1 MKITVIFPALDSS
14 EKIRFTKTIPL
25 QSVESHEP
33 EKLITQV
40 GEEEVEE
47 RPRRKIDLQVKEAK
61 RKMIKHEEERNE
73 RFSKKIKQE
82 NHEQESKQKVIRYNN
97 RDEEERWRKITQI
110 RQSRDYSFLFSQS
123 CMYEDWTGDL

>member
-1 MKITVIFPALDSS
+1 MKITVIFPALNSS

-25 QSVESHEP
+25 QSVASHEP

-47 RPRRKIDLQVKEAK
+47 RSRKKIDLQVKEAK
-61 RKMIKHEEERNE
+61 RKMIKHDDERNQ

-82 NHEQESKQKVIRYNN
+82 NHEQESKQKVIRYHNN
-97 RDEEERWRKITQI
+97 GDEEERWRKITQI
-110 RQSRDYSFLFSQS
+110 RQSRDYSFLFS
-123 CMYEDWTGDL
+123 